1 MGPITAIS
9 ERWGGREGVHRWI
22 KDTLSRDT
30 GFDLK
35 VLKIGHTFCL

>member
-1 MGPITAIS
+1 MGPITALND
-9 ERWGGREGVHRWI
+9 GGGVEGAHRWI

-35 VLKIGHTFCL
+35 GLPSEI